1 MCDECNNESDYRDD
15 LDFDI
20 PNSYA
25 WIVTTIL
32 LVIAIVSFW
41 LVLLKVTT

>member
-1 MCDECNNESDYRDD
+1 MCDECNHEDDYCDD
-15 LDFDI
+15 LDFDVVK
-20 PNSYA
+20 SYA
-25 WIVTTIL
+25 GITTTIL